1 MGRLSN
7 PELPMLADQGHA
19 DLAHAKED
27 PQMTEPVWRRIQ
39 HRLDT
44 LEIDKLVADYQ
55 AGRSLADLAS
65 EFDIHRRTVA
75 MHLERRGVARRAT
88 LRKMSHTDI
97 EEATR
102 RYRAAIPSPPS
113 GALSMSML
121 RPCDESC
128 SERE

>member
-1 MGRLSN
+1 
-7 PELPMLADQGHA
+7 MLADQGHA
-19 DLAHAKED
+19 DLAHANEG
-27 PQMTEPVWRRIQ
+27 PQVTEPVWPRIQ

-44 LEIDKLVADYQ
+44 LEIDRLVADYQ

-97 EEATR
+97 EEAAR
-102 RYRAAIPSPPS
+102 RYRAGDSLATVGS
-113 GALSMSML
+113 ALHVDAATV
-121 RPCDESC
+121 R
-128 SERE
+128 RELQRAGVTIRQRRGW